1 MQRCTLINKVLEC
14 LSSGLQGV
22 AQVGLLKATQPY
34 PDLTQQA
41 QLTVKLLGERQASE
55 LQAKGADKGVTYG
68 PSYNKNL
75 SPNSLDRRVLQL
87 QLEIELEDADNA
99 QLLQRLDQLISQCEA
114 LVMVDE
120 MPTYWQHFIAEKSDF
135 TFSHQVSTTLAK
147 AQLDWAF
154 YYQVEYPDDPAG
166 PEVKEVYLGP
176 KGGEYKLISKTVTP
190 A

>member
-22 AQVGLLKATQPY
+22 AQVALLKAAQPY

-87 QLEIELEDADNA
+87 QLDIELEDANNA
-99 QLLQRLDQLISQCEA
+99 MLLQRLDQLITQCET
-114 LVMVDE
+114 LVMADE
-120 MPTYWQHFIAEKSDF
+120 MPIHWQHFIAQRSDMS
-135 TFSHQVSTTLAK
+135 FSHQVSSTLAK
-147 AQLDWAF
+147 AQLFWDF
-154 YYQVEYPDDPAG
+154 YFQVEYPDEPAG
-166 PEVKEVYLGP
+166 PEITEVYLGP
-176 KGGEYKLISKTVTP
+176 KGGEYKLINKVPTTT
-190 A
+190 